1 MKKVEKEVQKE
12 VEQPKVEQPKVEK
25 EEELSLFTF
34 PLQQRSIRAKTLQEA
49 LSKLNKK

>member
-1 MKKVEKEVQKE
+1 MKKEVKEVQKE
-12 VEQPKVEQPKVEK
+12 VEKPKVEQVK